1 MAIMA
6 ISRARISAFQDM
18 IFLWWQEHK
27 RDLPWRKTRDPYR
40 ILVSEVML
48 QQTQVSRVLPKYDEF
63 LRVFSDVNALSQA
76 STAQVLRLWHG
87 MGYNRRALYLKKTAE
102 TVRDM
107 YGGIFPEDEQSLTKL
122 PGLGRYTAR
131 AILVFAY
138 EKDVAMVDTNI
149 RQIITHFFYKGKQ
162 QREKTILDMADTL
175 FPRGRSWEWH
185 QALMDYGALEMSR
198 VRGKRVS
205 VGRKQAPFRDS
216 NRYYRGRVIDVLR
229 VGEADEWKMV
239 ADFSRQYDKPAEYFT
254 GVIGQLIK
262 DGLVERRGTRIT
274 LPS

>member
-1 MAIMA
+1 
-6 ISRARISAFQDM
+6 
-18 IFLWWQEHK
+18 
-27 RDLPWRKTRDPYR
+27 
-40 ILVSEVML
+40 ML

>member
-6 ISRARISAFQDM
+6 LSRARISAFQDM
-18 IFLWWQEHK
+18 IFSWWGEHK

-63 LRVFSDVNALSQA
+63 MRVFPDVHALSRA

-102 TVRDM
+102 IVRDS
-107 YGGIFPEDEQSLTKL
+107 YGGIFPEDEPSLTKL

-149 RQIITHFFYKGKQ
+149 RQIITHFFYKGKR
-162 QREKTILDMADTL
+162 QREKTISDMADTL

-185 QALMDYGALEMSR
+185 QALMDYGALEMSK

-205 VGRKQAPFRDS
+205 AGRKQAPFRDS

-229 VGEADEWKMV
+229 VGEADERKTV
-239 ADFSRQYDKPAEYFT
+239 ADFSRQYDKPAEYFA
-254 GVIGQLIK
+254 GVIGQLIR